1 MKLIDRYVGEV
12 GKHLPLVKGR
22 KDIEKELRSTL
33 EDMLEDRA
41 QKAGRPVDDEMEIEL
56 LKEYGAPQTVAQTY
70 NPHPY
75 LIGPRLFPF
84 FVFVLK
90 LVISIVTVV
99 LLVLTGIKIASIAPT
114 MAGPEFAK
122 AIGEGLGGIVSA
134 AIVAFGHIV
143 LVFAI
148 IERYVPASEFKMD
161 EEKEWDPASLKKE
174 PETDDVKLW
183 EPILAIVFSFIA
195 ISIFNFNPQ
204 WLGFYIFSGDQ
215 SAFIPA
221 LTEAFFRWLPWIN
234 IGWVAEIVMNGM
246 LIRSGRWTTSTRI
259 FSIAIKVF
267 QVAILY
273 FLFTGPSIL
282 AITPESLQAA
292 DIFEADVAQK
302 IGEIAQNGIRIV
314 LGLAIFGTLIE
325 IVKGIYKLITQK
337 SSENE

>member
-41 QKAGRPVDDEMEIEL
+41 QKAGRPADEEMEIEL
-56 LKEYGAPQTVAQTY
+56 LKEYGTPQTVAQTY

-84 FVFVLK
+84 FVMVLK
-90 LVISIVTVV
+90 IVLSIVTVV

-114 MAGPEFAK
+114 MAGPEFAR
-122 AIGEGLGGIVSA
+122 AIGEGLAGIVSA
-134 AIVAFGHIV
+134 AIAAFGHIV
-143 LVFAI
+143 LVFALL
-148 IERYVPASEFKMD
+148 ERYVPASEFKMD

-174 PETDDVKLW
+174 PESDEVKLW
-183 EPILAIVFSFIA
+183 EPILAIVFTFIA

-204 WLGFYIFSGDQ
+204 WLGFYIFSGDK

-221 LTEAFFRWLPWIN
+221 LTDAFFRWLPWIN
-234 IGWVAEIVMNGM
+234 IGWVAEIIMNGM
-246 LIRSGRWTTSTRI
+246 LIRSGRWTPPVRL
-259 FSIAIKVF
+259 FSIAIKIF
-267 QVAILY
+267 QSVILY
-273 FLFTGPSIL
+273 FLLTGPSIL
-282 AITPESLQAA
+282 AVDGAALQSTG
-292 DIFEADVAQK
+292 IFEADAAQR
-302 IGEIAQNGIRIV
+302 IAELAQNGIRIV

-325 IVKGIYKLITQK
+325 IVKGIYKLITQRN
-337 SSENE
+337 SAEG